1 MDIQMPRE
9 KLTLIT
15 YLSPSIPSGLYEL
28 IADHIR
34 AECGVDTQLT
44 FEQRISGPLPGDD
57 DPFAAARADVG
68 FLCAP
73 SFRYLQPNV
82 DLLPVLVPDDPR
94 SESRPV
100 YFSDVIVPASSPAK
114 TIADLRGGRW
124 AFNDR
129 NSKSGWFSLLERI
142 APEPADSYFSSLIAA
157 GSHVQ
162 AITLV
167 ANGDAD
173 GAAIDSNVLRLQL
186 AQQPELASRIRL
198 LQSWGPFAIQPSV
211 VRSSIDPALK
221 RRIAS
226 ALLTLHN
233 VRGRELSSFGF
244 ERFVESDRS
253 VYL

>member
-1 MDIQMPRE
+1 MDIQMSPQ

-15 YLSPSIPSGLYEL
+15 YLSPSIPAGLYEL

-34 AECGVDTQLT
+34 EDCGLDTAVT
-44 FEQRISGPLPGDD
+44 FEARISGPLPGDD
-57 DPFAAARADVG
+57 NPFADARADVG

-82 DLLPVLVPDDPR
+82 DLLPVPVPNDPR
-94 SESRPV
+94 SASRPV
-100 YFSDVIVPASSPAK
+100 YFSDVIVPASSAAK
-114 TIADLRGGRW
+114 SVSDLRGGRW

-129 NSKSGWFSLLERI
+129 NSKSGWFSLLDRI
-142 APEPADSYFSSLIAA
+142 APEAAESYFSSLIAA

-162 AITLV
+162 AIKLV
-167 ANGDAD
+167 ASGDAD
-173 GAAIDSNVLRLQL
+173 AAAIDSNVLRLQL
-186 AQQPELASRIRL
+186 AEHPEFASRIRL
-198 LQSWGPFAIQPSV
+198 LQSWGSFAIQPSV
-211 VRSSIDPALK
+211 IRSSIDPALK

-233 VRGRELSSFGF
+233 VRGQELSSFGF

>member
-1 MDIQMPRE
+1 MHKEMPLE

-15 YLSPSIPSGLYEL
+15 YLSPSIPAGLYRL

-34 AECGVDTQLT
+34 EECGVDTAVT
-44 FEQRISGPLPGDD
+44 FEERISGPLPGDD
-57 DPFAAARADVG
+57 NPFANARADVG

-73 SFRYLQPNV
+73 SFRFLQPNV
-82 DLLPVLVPDDPR
+82 ELLPVLVPNDPR
-94 SESRPV
+94 SASRPV
-100 YFSDVIVPASSPAK
+100 YFSYFIVPASSTAES
-114 TIADLRGGRW
+114 IDDLRGGRW

-129 NSKSGWFSLLERI
+129 NSKSGWFSLLDRI
-142 APEPADSYFSSLIAA
+142 APEPAESHFSSLIAA

-162 AITLV
+162 AIRLV
-167 ANGDAD
+167 AHGDAD

-186 AQQPELASRIRL
+186 AQHPELASRIRV

-211 VRSSIDPALK
+211 IRSSIEPALK

-233 VRGRELSSFGF
+233 VRGGELSSFGF

>member
-1 MDIQMPRE
+1 MSHDMPPE

-15 YLSPSIPSGLYEL
+15 YLSPSIPAGLYQL

-34 AECGVDTQLT
+34 EECGLETAVT
-44 FEQRISGPLPGDD
+44 FEERISGPLPGDD
-57 DPFAAARADVG
+57 NPFANARADVG

-73 SFRYLQPNV
+73 SFRFLQPNV
-82 DLLPVLVPDDPR
+82 DLLPVPVPNDPR
-94 SESRPV
+94 SASRPV
-100 YFSDVIVPASSPAK
+100 YFSDVIVPASSTAK
-114 TIADLRGGRW
+114 TIEDLRGGRW

-129 NSKSGWFSLLERI
+129 NSKSGWFSLLDRI
-142 APEPADSYFSSLIAA
+142 APESADSYFSSLIAA

-162 AITLV
+162 AIGLV
-167 ANGDAD
+167 AGGAADA
-173 GAAIDSNVLRLQL
+173 AAIDSNVLRLQL
-186 AQQPELASRIRL
+186 AQHPGLASRIRL

-211 VRSSIDPALK
+211 IRSSIDPALK

-226 ALLTLHN
+226 ALLTLHSA
-233 VRGRELSSFGF
+233 RGAELSSFGF